1 MTSHFFSRLKKQTDQ
16 APSLPVTIVSGLPRS
31 GTSMMMKM
39 LAAGGLSILTD
50 ESRTAD
56 ESNPNGYYELERVK
70 KLKDGDTDWLPDA
83 EGHTVKVISAL
94 LEYLPPQYQYQ
105 VIFMRREMSEILA
118 SQKQML
124 AQRGESKS
132 DISDE
137 AMAKLFEKHLEQLQG
152 WMVKQPNFKVL
163 FISYNELLQNPETNI
178 IQVNQFLGGNL
189 DQESM
194 IRVLDKNLYRQRKKQ
209 ST

>member
-1 MTSHFFSRLKKQTDQ
+1 MTANFFSRFKKQPGVASSQ
-16 APSLPVTIVSGLPRS
+16 PVTIVSGLPRS

-39 LAAGGLSILTD
+39 LAAGGMSIVSD
-50 ESRTAD
+50 ELRTAD
-56 ESNPNGYYELERVK
+56 ESNPNGYYEFERVK
-70 KLKDGDTDWLPDA
+70 KLKDGDAEWLPDA

-94 LEYLPPQYQYQ
+94 LEYLPSQYQYQ

-124 AQRGESKS
+124 AQRGESNG

-152 WMVKQPNFKVL
+152 WIVKQPNFKVL
-163 FISYNELLQNPETNI
+163 FISYNELLQNPEPNI

-194 IRVLDKNLYRQRKKQ
+194 IRVLDKNLYRQRKTQ
-209 ST
+209 SI

>member
-1 MTSHFFSRLKKQTDQ
+1 MTANFFSRFKKQPGVASSQ
-16 APSLPVTIVSGLPRS
+16 PVTIVSGLPRS

-39 LAAGGLSILTD
+39 LAAGGMSIVSD
-50 ESRTAD
+50 ELRTAD
-56 ESNPNGYYELERVK
+56 ESNPNGYYEFERVK
-70 KLKDGDTDWLPDA
+70 KLKDGDSEWLPDA

-94 LEYLPPQYQYQ
+94 LEYLPSQYQYQ

-124 AQRGESKS
+124 AQRGESNG

-152 WMVKQPNFKVL
+152 WIVKQPNFKVL
-163 FISYNELLQNPETNI
+163 FISYNELLQNPEPNI

-194 IRVLDKNLYRQRKKQ
+194 IRVLDKNLYRQRKNQ
-209 ST
+209 SI